1 MEKTKITDN
10 VKTTSLSHSINQ
22 GNSNSNI
29 SNNSICKEIEDSIRT
44 NNRGHEDKKNV
55 TVLGDSIIKHVSGY
69 DIAVTLD
76 KCKVFVKRFTGA
88 KVRYLKDDMKPSLR
102 GTIRQITGTYCKVYR
117 RCGLKT
123 KK

>member
-69 DIAVTLD
+69 NIAVTLD

-88 KVRYLKDDMKPSLR
+88 KV
-102 GTIRQITGTYCKVYR
+102 
-117 RCGLKT
+117 
-123 KK
+123 